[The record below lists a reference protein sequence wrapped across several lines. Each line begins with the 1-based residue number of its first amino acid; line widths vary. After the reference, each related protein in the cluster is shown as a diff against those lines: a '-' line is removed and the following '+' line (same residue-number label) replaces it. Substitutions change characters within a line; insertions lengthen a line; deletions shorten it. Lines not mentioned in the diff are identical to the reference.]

1 VKYFLHMTQAS
12 QAATLAPAPIAPGR
26 NFRFGTQL
34 CLKDAQVPV
43 HEQPCGA
50 MVVFKLSTVDDRVKV
65 LDGMGQVVDCGG
77 TQLRFI
83 KVANEAMSSQQ
94 GFALETELTNV
105 CMGSTTRA
113 PSMFCA
119 RDMPCGA
126 SGFECIDGVCV
137 DPRQPT
143 TISDNTAIYIGAGV
157 GGGFFLCLICLV
169 LIAAIVILKTR
180 RKRNPNQQQMA
191 AQQAF
196 AMQQQQ
202 QQQMMFMQ
210 QQHQMQQMQM
220 QQQQQMHQMQPGY
233 GLQVGFQNSG
243 AVFDPAWGGVPT
255 QATPMRG
262 GDSFT
267 SAASF
272 DQTYPSQRETFG
284 ESKRAY

>member
-1 VKYFLHMTQAS
+1 MTQAS
-12 QAATLAPAPIAPGR
+12 QSTPLPPPIAPGR
-26 NFRFGTQL
+26 NFRFGTEL

-43 HEQPCGA
+43 HERPCGS
-50 MVVFKLSTVDDRVKV
+50 MILFKVATVEDRVKV
-65 LDGMGQVVDCGG
+65 VEGMGEVVDCGG
-77 TQLRFI
+77 LQLRFI
-83 KVANEAMSSQQ
+83 KVANSAMSSQQ
-94 GFALETELTNV
+94 GFALESELTNA
-105 CMGSTTRA
+105 CAGTTTRA
-113 PSMFCA
+113 PSSFCA
-119 RDMPCGA
+119 RDMPCPDA
-126 SGFECIDGVCV
+126 ALECIDGVCI

-180 RKRNPNQQQMA
+180 RKRPNPQ
-191 AQQAF
+191 QQAF
-196 AMQQQQ
+196 AMQQQQQ

-210 QQHQMQQMQM
+210 QQQQMQHMHQMQM
-220 QQQQQMHQMQPGY
+220 QQQQQQQF
-233 GLQVGFQNSG
+233 GFQNSG

-255 QATPMRG
+255 QATPVRG
-262 GDSFT
+262 GDSFS